1 MAKYYLINGK
11 EGRGETLNILVGDSL
26 VSAFDDI
33 SDLDLKTME
42 IKPKDARGILG
53 EYNKGIDLSGRF
65 FDASYP
71 HTETVKYEDKGE
83 IKEEKSIKSIAYSTI
98 FDYSDEKTKYYMDQ
112 LRYFA
117 EQRSYKKKNKKSVS
131 LDYDIKLEKYI
142 EKIMYYILSNDHRY
156 ILNEGSQIAGD
167 LKEVIKEKAKYHQ
180 KTPAE
185 FIRFRREMFKR
196 YLTNY
201 TQLRYLTLEYIMHI
215 NRVRPETKRE
225 LRDLSRYQITGMDDR
240 KPIKCVN
247 NEEENKQL
255 TLDMFGVNIK

>member
-11 EGRGETLNILVGDSL
+11 EGRGEALNILVGDSL

-33 SDLDLKTME
+33 SDLDLRTME
-42 IKPKDARGILG
+42 IKPKDARGILE
-53 EYNKGIDLSGRF
+53 EYNKGKNLIGRF

-71 HTETVKYEDKGE
+71 HTETVKYEDQGK
-83 IKEEKSIKSIAYSTI
+83 IKEEKVIKATAYSTI
-98 FDYSDEKTKYYMDQ
+98 FDYSNDATKYYMDQ

-117 EQRSYKKKNKKSVS
+117 EQRSYKKKNKESVS
-131 LDYDIKLEKYI
+131 LDYDIKLEQYI
-142 EKIMYYILSNDHRY
+142 EKIMYYVLSNDHRY
-156 ILNEGSQIAGD
+156 LLSEGSQIAVD
-167 LKEVIKEKAKYHQ
+167 LKEVIKEKAKYYQ
-180 KTPAE
+180 KTPSE

-201 TQLRYLTLEYIMHI
+201 TQLRYLTLEYIMHM

-225 LRDLSRYQITGMDDR
+225 LRDLSRYKINGMDGR
-240 KPIKCVN
+240 KPVRVVN

-255 TLDMFGVNIK
+255 TLDMFGVDLK